1 MGKTID
7 GNYLVIEGQ
16 TLKVGQIWCGYNWPY
31 VTGPGI
37 GIGIQYNGGQYPY
50 AFYEIGEPFNIL
62 QWFIDKYGA
71 LEDFPKQSTRFCF
84 DQDGNPT
91 EYQETPF
98 FYFGYDYDSTTNRA
112 KFYGGFSTTSNPA
125 ACLKGYENLG
135 YSGMLLEGKPS
146 TTDIALAGLFFFTQQ
161 TRGLPDITAYLSPYQ
176 TGYRTFMNGELI
188 NQATLKPMIFY
199 PDGVAVP
206 NAFEACVI
214 PGDAPLLKGAYMP
227 DEYMHGPDPVTQDE
241 WMYLKWS
248 SIGNQYDGGGVY
260 NLVPPKLITEEPAD
274 DIHWGNDP
282 APVGIGGNGQYIYD
296 PDDGD
301 GSLDFDPEN
310 GAVESGFAHLYAP
323 TKQELKDLSSYL
335 WNSDFWSSV
344 AKMLNDPMDA
354 IISLM
359 RVPIDLTPYRTTT
372 VNCICGN
379 KDTGVPMSPLT
390 ESFIKLNMGVIN
402 LSERWGT
409 AVDYPPYTNCVAYL
423 PYVGFVSL
431 NVNDLYEEAR
441 RGNTKLYCTYRI
453 NTFTGDLTAMLHM
466 KRHNDKGKYIRY
478 MVGHYAGNCAFQIP
492 VTASNYSRLM
502 SNVFDAGISAAT
514 AAATGGATAGIQAG
528 ASVVNALTSAAAGGN
543 PEVQR
548 SGNFSGGATALEYY
562 RPFLIMYEPIQAMDG
577 AGFGRECG
585 FPASA
590 YRKVSENN
598 GYMEAAAVIL
608 DGFTGTQEEAAE
620 LERLL
625 KGGVIVHHA
634 N

>member
-16 TLKVGQIWCGYNWPY
+16 TLKVGQMWYGDNWPF
-31 VTGPGI
+31 VTIETTGI
-37 GIGIQYNGGQYPY
+37 GFQYEGGRYPY
-50 AFYEIGEPFNIL
+50 AFVEIGEPFSIY
-62 QWFIDKYGA
+62 QYFAKKYGDD
-71 LEDFPKQSTRFCF
+71 LSEWPHEQVRFCF
-84 DQDGNPT
+84 DPEGNQV
-91 EYQETPF
+91 EYQEFPF
-98 FYFGYDYDSTTNRA
+98 FYFGYEYDSTTNRV
-112 KFYGGFSTTSNPA
+112 KFIGGFSTTSAPN
-125 ACLKGYENLG
+125 ACLKGYDNLG
-135 YSGMLLEGKPS
+135 YTGMSLSGTPTE
-146 TTDIALAGLFFFTQQ
+146 TDKQLSLLFFFVPQQ
-161 TRGLPDITAYLSPYQ
+161 VNLPDVTAYMGTLSD
-176 TGYRTFMNGELI
+176 GYRTFMNGELVR
-188 NQATLKPMIFY
+188 QSDSRPMLFY
-199 PDGVAVP
+199 DCSTPNPHDIIPIPLSVGVR
-206 NAFEACVI
+206 
-214 PGDAPLLKGAYMP
+214 GAYMP
-227 DEYMHGPDPVTQDE
+227 DIMYQGPNPIPEQQALYMC
-241 WMYLKWS
+241 LKWEM
-248 SIGNQYDGGGVY
+248 NQYFGAGRY
-260 NLVPPKLITEEPAD
+260 EAVPPKLITEEPASN
-274 DIHWGNDP
+274 IHWGDDP
-282 APVGIGGNGQYIYD
+282 APVGIGGNGQYVYD

-310 GAVESGFAHLYAP
+310 GAVESGFAHIYAP
-323 TKQELKDLSSYL
+323 TKQELKSLSSYL

-359 RVPIDLTPYRTTT
+359 RVPIDLTPYRDTT

-390 ESFIKLNMGVIN
+390 ESFIKLKMGVIN

-466 KRHNDKGKYIRY
+466 KRHNDKGEYIRY

-492 VTASNYSRLM
+492 VTASNYSRFM

-548 SGNFSGGATALEYY
+548 SGNFSGGSTALEYY
-562 RPFLIMYEPIQAMDG
+562 LPFLIMYEPIQAMDG

-590 YRKVSENN
+590 YKQVKANT

-634 N
+634 D